1 MEKAGER
8 KPSIRCIRRGDGD
21 LLHNVFYRQ
30 LVVAAAARCVL
41 GDMNE
46 LF

>member
-8 KPSIRCIRRGDGD
+8 KLSIRCIRRGDGD

-41 GDMNE
+41 GGTDE